1 MKRLCIF
8 MITACAT
15 TPPQP
20 VLAQQNYEDSVGAD
34 RFKQRYGKLLV
45 DSQEAPDWMV
55 RGAGCS
61 LGQMTAMANGQATV
75 VPAHLCVAIKSAP
88 KVTNATCQ
96 SAETAAWAS
105 LAQLFGV
112 QNKAVQRRGNALSV
126 DGKLLTV
133 QGARLDATWRG
144 SFNGASV
151 CALQLVWPV
160 AEFDALKAS
169 WIERGNEAQRLY
181 DQALVKTRA
190 TAERCEDLKKSS
202 ELLAAIPGNRKLDGT
217 VTNSNLLDQMVRQ
230 ARGQYCVSEKTLI
243 LGLSCT
249 VEDAVKPCNKRLVSG
264 VVNAIN
270 KAGWKIVG
278 SRLSDQAVARLV
290 QGDQNMLRQ
299 QTSENGARYMGL
311 VQVAVNK
318 VGQRGRIMFC
328 RASMDARLLDGRTGS
343 ASKTFEFSAK
353 KGGLGLKQC
362 VSNTAVWLTKKASKP
377 MIKALAD

>member
-126 DGKLLTV
+126 DCLLYTSPSP
-133 QGARLDATWRG
+133 RDRG
-144 SFNGASV
+144 
-151 CALQLVWPV
+151 
-160 AEFDALKAS
+160 
-169 WIERGNEAQRLY
+169 
-181 DQALVKTRA
+181 
-190 TAERCEDLKKSS
+190 
-202 ELLAAIPGNRKLDGT
+202 
-217 VTNSNLLDQMVRQ
+217 
-230 ARGQYCVSEKTLI
+230 
-243 LGLSCT
+243 
-249 VEDAVKPCNKRLVSG
+249 
-264 VVNAIN
+264 
-270 KAGWKIVG
+270 
-278 SRLSDQAVARLV
+278 
-290 QGDQNMLRQ
+290 
-299 QTSENGARYMGL
+299 
-311 VQVAVNK
+311 
-318 VGQRGRIMFC
+318 
-328 RASMDARLLDGRTGS
+328 
-343 ASKTFEFSAK
+343 
-353 KGGLGLKQC
+353 
-362 VSNTAVWLTKKASKP
+362 
-377 MIKALAD
+377 